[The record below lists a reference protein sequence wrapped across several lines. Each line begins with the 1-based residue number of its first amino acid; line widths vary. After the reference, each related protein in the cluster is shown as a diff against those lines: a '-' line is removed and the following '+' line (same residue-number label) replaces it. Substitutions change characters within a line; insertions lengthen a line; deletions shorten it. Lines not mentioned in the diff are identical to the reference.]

1 MDKTMTTK
9 EIAENIGKPDRTVRD
24 WVKSLTAKST
34 VVAAKSATS
43 SPAYPAQWT
52 LAEVCE
58 IIEEGLGV
66 GAANAFRDNAV
77 YNKMDNKATATTR
90 LPAGAQMLA
99 LEKIYG
105 TEEAKKRID
114 FAMGYT
120 AVVEKP
126 ATLQIGSKQLSKA
139 AYAVEM
145 EERKKEDAKKY
156 ARGLKS
162 LFD

>member
-9 EIAENIGKPDRTVRD
+9 EIAAAVGQTERSVQM
-24 WVKSLTAKST
+24 WAKKTGEKISS
-34 VVAAKSATS
+34 VAEKISSAGHGVS
-43 SPAYPAQWT
+43 AQYT
-52 LAEVCE
+52 LAEACK
-58 IIEEGLGV
+58 IIEQGM
-66 GAANAFRDNAV
+66 GADVAAVFRTNATNAV
-77 YNKMDNKATATTR
+77 LQATVTTR

-120 AVVEKP
+120 AMVEKP
-126 ATLQIGSKQLSKA
+126 SLLQIGGKQLSKA

-145 EERKKEDAKKY
+145 KERKKQEAKKY